1 MKKNKETTNVETT
14 DKKLI
19 ISDVINRFFCK
30 IGCHDW
36 SMYLTIQECRRCG
49 KIKNREWIIETEE
62 HYNKD
67 GILIGIQ
74 SYWKH
79 VKSGVL
85 RKNSYHE
92 IVSK

>member
-1 MKKNKETTNVETT
+1 MEEVNKNTEVDNT
-14 DKKLI
+14 DKKLH

-36 SMYLTIQECRRCG
+36 SMNLTTQDCRNCG
-49 KIKNREWIIETEE
+49 KIKNREWVIETEE

-67 GILIGIQ
+67 GIRIGIQ

-85 RKNSYHE
+85 RKNAYHHLNDL
-92 IVSK
+92 

>member
-1 MKKNKETTNVETT
+1 MVEANKSTEDNNI
-14 DKKLI
+14 DKKLN

-67 GILIGIQ
+67 GVVIGVQ
-74 SYWKH
+74 SYLKH